1 MELDRER
8 AEEIFSTYLACHAR
22 NDRAGVMALFAADA
36 VVEDPVGSP
45 VHEGFEAIEAFYA
58 RTHERNGTMR
68 IERVGALL
76 VGGDELTA
84 HVRAVLDAP
93 GAPPA
98 MDVIYVIRVDAEGQ
112 ILSLRAWY

>member
-36 VVEDPVGSP
+36 AVEDPVGSP
-45 VHEGFEAIEAFYA
+45 VHEGFGAIEAFYA
-58 RTHERNGTMR
+58 GTHERNGTMR

-84 HVRAVLDAP
+84 HVRAALDAP

-98 MDVIYVIRVDAEGQ
+98 MDVIYVIRVDVEGQ